1 MNFYENILIFDPN
14 LDDKAVEDAVERVKN
29 MVTKKGGE
37 VIKSENWG
45 HKKLSYELKKQKK
58 GVYILLLF
66 KAPSPV
72 IAELER
78 FYKAFDSLLKFLVIK
93 LKKKET
99 EAVLSS
105 ISKAADSK
113 NSESSRT
120 DIEPAFLGGENKNV

>member
-14 LDDKAVEDAVERVKN
+14 LDDKAVENEVERVKN
-29 MVTKKGGE
+29 MVIKKGGD
-37 VIKSENWG
+37 VLKSENWG
-45 HKKLSYELKKQKK
+45 HKKLAYELKKQKK